1 MTEAGETLCAALRVR
16 RSSIASLRVLSISQ
30 RVSGNTAPGRDV
42 QCPVTK
48 VELPGPAVHVG
59 RRDSVG
65 PVW

>member
-16 RSSIASLRVLSISQ
+16 RSSIASLRVLLISQ
-30 RVSGNTAPGRDV
+30 SVPGNTAPGGDD

-48 VELPGPAVHVG
+48 VELVGPAVHVG
-59 RRDSVG
+59 RCDSIG